1 MSPIR
6 IVLVDDHLRV
16 HEAVTTVLKSV
27 EDIVLIGQGSNG
39 AEALQLCE
47 ELQPDLILMDIVMPG
62 MNGAEAT
69 RLIHQKFPN
78 IKILVLSSLQDD
90 ESVHA
95 MLENGA
101 MGYIL
106 KGSLA
111 SDLVD
116 TLRTAYSGKSVFS
129 KEITQVLMRVP
140 PHEKSHDFGLTRRE
154 LEILKLMTEG
164 LNNGEIAARLVISQ
178 STVKFHITNIVQKMG
193 VDTRAEALV
202 VATKNHLV

>member
-47 ELQPDLILMDIVMPG
+47 ALQPDLILMDIVMPG

-106 KGSLA
+106 KGSLT

-202 VATKNHLV
+202 VATKNRLV